1 MSEALA
7 KALEEKKGDRSLR
20 ALARDLE
27 VAVGTAE
34 GWLNGWRSPEIRHI
48 IRLAAYLEVDP
59 CVILQWEL
67 DEVVNPDH
75 VHSLNFNG
83 VPLSGRQTVDYRSN
97 PTLRGRRATDWDRRP
112 IDVYAMTG
120 RLRAA

>member
-34 GWLNGWRSPEIRHI
+34 GWLNGWRTPEIPHI
-48 IRLAAYLEVDP
+48 ALLAVYLDVDP
-59 CVILQWEL
+59 CVIMRWEL
-67 DEVVNPDH
+67 DELNPDL
-75 VHSLNFNG
+75 VCSLN
-83 VPLSGRQTVDYRSN
+83 VPLSGRRIVDYGTN
-97 PTLRGRRATDWDRRP
+97 PTVRAHKPTDWVHRP
-112 IDVYAMTG
+112 IDVYANSDEV
-120 RLRAA
+120 AA